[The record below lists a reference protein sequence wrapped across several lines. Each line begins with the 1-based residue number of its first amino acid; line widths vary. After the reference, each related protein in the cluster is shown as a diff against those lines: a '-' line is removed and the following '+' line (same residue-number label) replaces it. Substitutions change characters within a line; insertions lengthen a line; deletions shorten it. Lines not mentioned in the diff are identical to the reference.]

1 MIAQHIIVKHL
12 MRESSDWR
20 FCSLLNPSSLA
31 DRVFN
36 IANKEWNLESEFLP
50 SCNWAQVMGTTRTSR
65 KVRKQSVRRFARPT
79 DELMGLAGLPLVRW
93 ILFILSLFGEQCT
106 FFHDFPFVSRIAK
119 ECAFFRY
126 SRNKWSWLLW
136 WRGPA
141 RGSCGVGD
149 LFPRYDNGAYH
160 VLR

>member
-50 SCNWAQVMGTTRTSR
+50 SCNWAQVMGTSRTHQVVTIDGTDDQCSFWIHHDIH
-65 KVRKQSVRRFARPT
+65 VFPQSICLHT
-79 DELMGLAGLPLVRW
+79 H
-93 ILFILSLFGEQCT
+93 T
-106 FFHDFPFVSRIAK
+106 
-119 ECAFFRY
+119 
-126 SRNKWSWLLW
+126 
-136 WRGPA
+136 PA
-141 RGSCGVGD
+141 RTHTHAVILRRLLKCNRLDRIKRTLVPRSTIPTCVWSVHFAHGFTAQRKPQNIHSDDGVK
-149 LFPRYDNGAYH
+149 
-160 VLR
+160 